1 MSLHAQ
7 LPPETLARLQAQRR
21 NSTISS
27 LIMAVLFMVMVALVC
42 AIILLPGVF
51 TDTTRPPSYTSA
63 RVEMPEVEAK
73 RFDPSFQRKPAPA
86 PASASARNIAVDSVA
101 PVSIPMPEVDSTEPG
116 FSSGIGDDFGE
127 GDGLGT
133 GIGSGP
139 KWGPINGG
147 ISQRCSPEERM
158 RRLLETGGTEECE
171 TAVVKALDWLKATQN
186 PDGSWTGRRQAAMT
200 GLALLAF
207 LGHCETPL
215 SEQYGET
222 VLKAMVYLVNLGGSH
237 GKLTTDEGDRHW
249 PYEHAIATYALAE
262 ATTICAGFNLSV
274 PGLAEVT
281 RRAGQFVID
290 NQNQSGGWDYAY
302 VAAGPRGGDL
312 SITAWHIQALKAC
325 EHTGLEFV
333 SLQRSANRAVAY
345 VSGLQNSS
353 GGFGYANTANPAG
366 ELDYFTLTGAG
377 VLSLQMWD
385 RGAQAAVRSG
395 ARYMDANTRFEYDTE
410 FCDLYGHYYEAQA
423 MMNRGGEQWRRYNAL
438 FRDQLL
444 KNQNPDGSWKN
455 PGGGGKVRAA
465 GVEFTGGSAFNVH
478 YRTCLA
484 TLMLEVYYRYL
495 PGTGAAR

>member
-1 MSLHAQ
+1 
-7 LPPETLARLQAQRR
+7 
-21 NSTISS
+21 
-27 LIMAVLFMVMVALVC
+27 
-42 AIILLPGVF
+42 
-51 TDTTRPPSYTSA
+51 
-63 RVEMPEVEAK
+63 
-73 RFDPSFQRKPAPA
+73 
-86 PASASARNIAVDSVA
+86 VDSVA
-101 PVSIPMPEVDSTEPG
+101 PISIPMPEVDATEPG

-345 VSGLQNSS
+345 VAGLQNSS
-353 GGFGYANTANPAG
+353 GGFGYANAANPAG

-455 PGGGGKVRAA
+455 PGGGGKVRAVGA
-465 GVEFTGGSAFNVH
+465 EFAGGSAFSIH